1 MMNNSENNDKIMS
14 LYIPFLYIYDQ
25 IDTIKRDIKNVI
37 ENNYQLGKVSHIDT
51 VVKLGGKYNSEY
63 IYGAFV
69 HFEYWNNNNI
79 AKNWQHDLTIKP
91 HIPKQLYY
99 QAFNKYGYTQS
110 YFWQVLKNMSKKH
123 TNSGHRKQS
132 LNINETIQDSSNIYE
147 TPTKQMTNKDFSD
160 LVNAP
165 IKKEKKLKPFN
176 YCEICDKLEFD
187 DSEESNEELEQNLDE
202 NEETSQDHVMRIE
215 KQLKDTVFL
224 CDVLIQNIQEKNE
237 NIEKLKN
244 RIFKKYSMFKNRNI
258 REKEYFE
265 MKDLKFEFPVSNYV
279 SKLKNEI
286 KRLEPIIMNFQEQ
299 YEDLK
304 EDEMRYLKELKLT
317 NNKLSWEETYQ
328 YYP

>member
-1 MMNNSENNDKIMS
+1 MNNSENNECMS
-14 LYIPFLYIYDQ
+14 LYIPFVYPYQ
-25 IDTIKRDIKNVI
+25 TAETIKRDMINII
-37 ENNYQLGKVSHIDT
+37 EKDYELGKVSHIDF
-51 VVKLGGKYNSEY
+51 VMKLGGPVGNQFHYKAY
-63 IYGAFV
+63 I
-69 HFEYWNNNNI
+69 HFQYWNNNII
-79 AKNWQHDLTIKP
+79 AGWWQNDLTSTPDFSK
-91 HIPKQLYY
+91 KLFYRD
-99 QAFNKYGYTQS
+99 FNKYGVEKS
-110 YFWQVLKNMSKKH
+110 YFWQVLKNNSKKH
-123 TNSGHRKQS
+123 TTSGQRKLS
-132 LNINETIQDSSNIYE
+132 LVVDENKNEPSNKYE
-147 TPTKQMTNKDFSD
+147 TPVKQMTNKDFSD

-187 DSEESNEELEQNLDE
+187 DSEEVNEELEQNLDE
-202 NEETSQDHVMRIE
+202 NEETSQVHVMRIE
-215 KQLKDTVFL
+215 KELKDTVFL

-244 RIFKKYSMFKNRNI
+244 RIFKKYGMFKNRNI

-286 KRLEPIIMNFQEQ
+286 KRLEPIIMNFQDQ